1 MSKDTK
7 DSLITF
13 LASENDKRLISEKM
27 KLAGITNLSAYLRK
41 MAIDGYIVNLDIGE
55 VYELLTLMR
64 RTSANI
70 NQIAKRVNITGNIYA
85 DDIEEISYR
94 QNEIINLLKKTL
106 DKLSSIN

>member
-27 KLAGITNLSAYLRK
+27 KLAGISNLSAYLRK

-55 VYELLTLMR
+55 VYELLALMR

-85 DDIEEISYR
+85 DDIEEITCR